1 MNIFHSFRVKL
12 WLHSLFSKN
21 REGYGAKKQIGCVVM
36 VVSMTGFGRCHMETE
51 RFSVT
56 VEIKTVNHRFLE
68 FNIRMPRQLFVIE
81 DKMKKKIGEFTTR
94 GRVDVF
100 ITIGGSGQF
109 SSKVNVD
116 WNLLDEYIA
125 SIKAIQ
131 EKYEI
136 NNPISL
142 QDILIREDFISFDEE
157 QKGNEE
163 LETLVLSAVETA
175 VKQLKQMRTIEGK
188 SLEIDMH
195 NQLQELSKKVLS
207 LRDYAPNVAQHYAE
221 RLHKRMEEM
230 TKGQVDESR
239 LINEVAIFADKADI
253 NEELTRLHS
262 HIDQFQKLMKIE
274 EPIGRKMDFLLQ
286 EMNREVNTIGSK
298 ANDSSIAREV
308 VEMKSLLE
316 KMKEQVQ
323 NIE

>member
-1 MNIFHSFRVKL
+1 MI
-12 WLHSLFSKN
+12 
-21 REGYGAKKQIGCVVM
+21 
-36 VVSMTGFGRCHMETE
+36 VSMTGFGRCNIETE
-51 RFSVT
+51 KYSVT

-68 FNIRMPRQLFVIE
+68 FNIRQPRQLFVIE
-81 DKMKKKIGEFTTR
+81 DKIKKKISEVVTR

-100 ITIGGSGQF
+100 ITLGGTGQF

-116 WNLLDEYIA
+116 WELLDEYIS

-131 EKYEI
+131 DKYQLD
-136 NNPISL
+136 NSISL
-142 QDILIREDFISFDEE
+142 QDILVREDFISFDEE
-157 QKGNEE
+157 QTGNEE
-163 LETLVLSAVETA
+163 LENLVLSAVEDA
-175 VKQLKQMRTIEGK
+175 SKRLKQMRTLEGT
-188 SLEIDMH
+188 SLENDIH
-195 NQLQELSKKVLS
+195 NQLVTLSKKVHS
-207 LRDYAPNVAQHYAE
+207 LRDYAPNVIQHYAE
-221 RLHKRMEEM
+221 RLQKRMEEM
-230 TKGQVDESR
+230 AKGQLDESR

-298 ANDSSIAREV
+298 ANDSAIAREV